1 MATITAKDVAALR
14 AKTGIGMM
22 ECKKALVEADG
33 DMDAAIKLLR
43 EKGELKAE
51 SKMATRIAA
60 DGLVDIL
67 TAGDKTAIVEVN
79 TETDFVAKNETFKAF
94 VKNLL
99 NVIINTNPADVEALM
114 ACDYEGVTVEAKL
127 KELIFQIGEKITVR
141 RFAIVEGT
149 TSTYIHG
156 MGSIGVIVKFDTD
169 CADKD
174 GFAEFAKNIALQVGA
189 YPTPYLDRDSVP
201 ASVLENEKNII
212 KTQLANDPKLANK
225 PEKVLD
231 GIVMGKLGKFYENNC
246 LVDMEYVKAEDHET
260 VAKYVANTAKAL
272 GGSIK
277 VASFVRFEK
286 GEGIEKRQD
295 DLAAEV
301 AKLTGQ
307 AQ

>member
-67 TAGDKTAIVEVN
+67 TVGDKTAIVEVN

-99 NVIINTNPADVEALM
+99 KVIIDTNPADVEALN

-201 ASVLENEKNII
+201 ASVIENEKNII
-212 KTQLANDPKLANK
+212 KAQLANDPKMANK

-231 GIVMGKLGKFYENNC
+231 GIVMGKIGKFYENNC